1 MNKLLKVVA
10 LYSAIA
16 LVSGDRAQASFSA
29 YQWIDLGLKCAS
41 LVTVAYGFCA
51 IGHILCDIRDMQL
64 ELLMSSAQPAQ
75 LPSDMVGLWY
85 SQTFDEHADS
95 TQHDVHMH
103 TDVAFVAPSANQEYN
118 DLCEALC
125 EYGDGQDNDWED
137 DEDSFDDID

>member
-64 ELLMSSAQPAQ
+64 ELLINSIQPDQ
-75 LPSDMVGLWY
+75 IPSDTVGLWY
-85 SQTFDEHADS
+85 TQTVDEHNDP
-95 TQHDVHMH
+95 TQHDFHMQ
-103 TDVAFVAPSANQEYN
+103 TDVTLVVPNTSQEYTE
-118 DLCEALC
+118 LCDALC
-125 EYGDGQDNDWED
+125 EYGDSEDNDWQEN
-137 DEDSFDDID
+137 EDSFDDID

>member
-10 LYSAIA
+10 IYSAFA

-51 IGHILCDIRDMQL
+51 LGHILCDIRDMQF
-64 ELLMSSAQPAQ
+64 ELLMNSAQPAQ

-85 SQTFDEHADS
+85 TQTVDEHADP

-103 TDVAFVAPSANQEYN
+103 TDVAFVAPSTSQELS
-118 DLCEALC
+118 DLYYAVN
-125 EYGDGQDNDWED
+125 GDGEDNDWED
-137 DEDSFDDID
+137 EDDSFDDID